1 VGSRKLAADKGVEE
15 NFVVKNSED
24 DEELSADFYFTAG
37 VAELA
42 MILNDSD
49 YMGEATLDTAYELV
63 MQGSNDDSYREELGE
78 MIEELSY

>member
-1 VGSRKLAADKGVEE
+1 MRYKEPDGDESVEE
-15 NFVVKNSED
+15 NFVVKNNDS
-24 DEELSADFYFTAG
+24 EELSADFYFTAG